1 MPSIDPI
8 LREFLDQK
16 VLEYQR
22 PEFLTADPLQIPHRY
37 EQREDQEISGFL
49 TATISWGNRKSILT
63 NARLL
68 MDRMGASPYDFVMS
82 ASSEQRATLIP
93 FVHRT
98 FNETDLNYF
107 LAALR
112 NIYEN
117 HGGMLSV
124 FSEKAESTTLQP
136 AISHFK
142 QVFFELPH
150 ETRTEKHVSDPTKG
164 SAAKRLNMM
173 LRWFVRKDVP
183 GVDLGIWNGI
193 LHPRQLSCPLDVH
206 SGNMARKLGLLHRQQ
221 NDGKAVIELDY
232 ALRELDSEDPVKYDF
247 ALFGIGANG
256 DLA

>member
-16 VLEYQR
+16 VFEYQR
-22 PEFLTADPLQIPHRY
+22 PEFLTTDPLQIPHRY

-82 ASSEQRATLIP
+82 ASQEQRASLTP

-107 LAALR
+107 FAALR
-112 NIYEN
+112 NIYAN

-124 FSEKAESTTLQP
+124 FSIKAEQTSLQP
-136 AISHFK
+136 AINHFK
-142 QVFFELPH
+142 KVFFELPH
-150 ETRTEKHVSDPTKG
+150 ETRTEKHVSDPAKG

-183 GVDLGIWNGI
+183 GVDLGIWHEV

-206 SGNMARKLGLLHRQQ
+206 SGNVARKLGLLHRLQ
-221 NDGKAVIELDY
+221 NDGKALIELD
-232 ALRELDSEDPVKYDF
+232 ASLRILDSEDPVKYDF
-247 ALFGIGANG
+247 ALFGIGISKI
-256 DLA
+256 DL